1 MKDIL
6 KTITKLKAK
15 LQTANLRTKMN
26 PKIVDR
32 MYDETSASF
41 GRKVRMSKRQFK
53 SPEFI
58 TNLGKNMALFAI
70 AASVVN
76 EKKKRNTNSR
86 KLSNFERRK
95 QHKVRYDTWR
105 RPEIPTEED
114 IRLENIYYAN
124 FLGDKYGDNNAP
136 YNSQYPVNVRFCDS
150 MAEHEEPKEPASNI
164 DVERM
169 SDSTGSYVDPYA
181 YIQEYAEDDDQS
193 VISELSLG
201 SNSDLWSLD
210 GGDRE
215 LFPSEDVFQDE
226 AAAMNSDTI
235 SERIASAFKEMHEQK
250 MLYQYWDEQIASAI
264 ELFNEYEYSNKRN
277 IEEAYDEER
286 VPEPAFKRA
295 RCDDESNNA

>member
-1 MKDIL
+1 
-6 KTITKLKAK
+6 
-15 LQTANLRTKMN
+15 MN

-53 SPEFI
+53 RPEFI

-114 IRLENIYYAN
+114 IRLENIHYAN

-150 MAEHEEPKEPASNI
+150 MAEHEEPKELDSLARRANEL
-164 DVERM
+164 DRM
-169 SDSTGSYVDPYA
+169 TDSTGSYVNPYA

-201 SNSDLWSLD
+201 SNSDSWSLD

-215 LFPSEDVFQDE
+215 FCLAEDEFQDE
-226 AAAMNSDTI
+226 AAAMNSDAI
-235 SERIASAFKEMHEQK
+235 SERIASAFKEMHEQT

-264 ELFNEYEYSNKRN
+264 ELFNEYGYSNKRN
-277 IEEAYDEER
+277 IEEAYEER

-295 RCDDESNNA
+295 RCDDESNNV